1 LDLPR
6 ILPKKLDSYEW
17 KSLFVNS
24 GIYVALVKFRKNHK
38 KMGNSIS
45 LLNNDVVLTTKEAME
60 YLKEFKPKFIKYIR
74 SGRIRDTK
82 SGTALRVHRSELNF
96 SNQRYLSIKNFS
108 TNSLDSRAK
117 EGKLHTRNLKSFT
130 NYLTGI
136 RAGSFVLLLTFLLT
150 AGWIEASSSINN
162 LPPDLTELSLEE
174 LMEVEIP
181 TVYSASKYEQKVTQ
195 APSSVSIVTAEEIKK
210 YGYRTL
216 ADILRSIRSFYIS
229 YDRNYSYVGVRGFS
243 PPGDYNSRILLLID
257 GHRINEDVYDSISMG
272 TDFILD
278 VDLIERVEVV
288 RGPSSSLYGGN
299 AFFAVINIITKQGQ
313 NFKGPE
319 VSGEAGSFYTY
330 RNRLTYGN
338 RFQNGL
344 EVLFS
349 GSYYHSKGDQHLF
362 FKEFDDPTTND
373 GVAENCDGDQFYS
386 LFSNVSFKD
395 FNLQGAYV
403 SRDKTIP
410 TGSYGADFN
419 DPHNRT
425 IDAQGYLDLK
435 YEHSFD
441 DQLDVVAR
449 LFYDDYYCRGD
460 YIYSSVLNKDLAWGK
475 RWGGELKFFKM
486 LLRNHKVT
494 LGGKFNDNFR
504 QDQRNY
510 DVAPYLLYLDEK
522 DDSGNWG
529 VYIQDEFSILKN
541 LILNGGFRHDQY
553 STFGGTNN
561 PRMALIYNPFEKTI
575 FKLLYG
581 TAFRPPN
588 VYELYY
594 NDSGWTA
601 KSNPDLEPET
611 IRTYEIVYEQYL
623 GKRFSATTSL
633 FTYKIK
639 DLISQILDPSDSLLV
654 FHNIEEVKAK
664 GIEFE
669 LDGKWPNGLE
679 GRVSYSFTKT
689 KDLETGEV
697 LTNSPKHLAKF
708 NLIFPLMRDKI
719 FLGMEEQFTG
729 NRKTLAGKKAD
740 AFFIT
745 NLNLFSQ
752 NLIKD
757 LEIFAS
763 VYNLFNRKYSD
774 PGGAEHLQN
783 LLKQDGQVFR
793 FKLTYRF

>member
-1 LDLPR
+1 
-6 ILPKKLDSYEW
+6 
-17 KSLFVNS
+17 
-24 GIYVALVKFRKNHK
+24 
-38 KMGNSIS
+38 M
-45 LLNNDVVLTTKEAME
+45 
-60 YLKEFKPKFIKYIR
+60 
-74 SGRIRDTK
+74 
-82 SGTALRVHRSELNF
+82 
-96 SNQRYLSIKNFS
+96 
-108 TNSLDSRAK
+108 NSLDLNTK
-117 EGKLHTRNLKSFT
+117 GGKLSTRNLKSFT
-130 NYLTGI
+130 SYWSGVWAASLI
-136 RAGSFVLLLTFLLT
+136 LLLTFFLT
-150 AGWIEASSSINN
+150 AGWTEASSSNDN
-162 LPPDLTELSLEE
+162 LPPDLTDLSLEE
-174 LMEVEIP
+174 LMEIEIP

-229 YDRNYSYVGVRGFS
+229 YDRNYSSLGVRGFNR
-243 PPGDYNSRILLLID
+243 PGDYNSRILLLID
-257 GHRINEDVYDSISMG
+257 GHRINENVYDSVSIG
-272 TDFILD
+272 TDFVLD
-278 VDLIERVEVV
+278 VDLIERVEVI

-299 AFFAVINIITKQGQ
+299 AFFAVINIITKRGQ

-330 RNRLTYGN
+330 RSRLTYGN
-338 RFQNGL
+338 LFQNSL

-362 FKEFDDPTTND
+362 FKEFDDPTTNN
-373 GVAENCDGDQFYS
+373 GIAENCDSDQFYS

-403 SRDKTIP
+403 SREKTIP
-410 TGSYGADFN
+410 TGSYGTDFN

-435 YEHSFD
+435 YEHRFD
-441 DQLDVVAR
+441 DQLDVMAR
-449 LFYDDYYCRGD
+449 LYYDDYYYRGD

-510 DVAPYLLYLDEK
+510 DVEPYLLLLDEEN
-522 DDSGNWG
+522 DSENWG

-541 LILNGGFRHDQY
+541 LILNAGFRHDQY

-575 FKLLYG
+575 IKLLYG

-594 NDSGWTA
+594 DDGRYTT
-601 KSNPDLEPET
+601 KSNPDLEPER
-611 IRTYEIVYEQYL
+611 IRTYEIVYEQYF
-623 GKRFSATTSL
+623 GKHFFGTTSL
-633 FTYKIK
+633 FTYEIK
-639 DLISQILDPSDSLLV
+639 DLISQVLDPSDHLLV
-654 FHNIEEVKAK
+654 FHNIEEVEAK

-669 LDGKWPNGLE
+669 LGGEWPNGME

-689 KDLETGEV
+689 KDLETGGV

-708 NLIFPLMRDKI
+708 NLIFPLMKDKI

-740 AFFIT
+740 AFLIT
-745 NLNLFSQ
+745 NLTLFSQ
-752 NLIKD
+752 NLISG
-757 LEIFAS
+757 LEISAS
-763 VYNLFNRKYSD
+763 VYKLFNRKYSD
-774 PGGAEHLQN
+774 PGSGEHLQD
-783 LLKQDGQVFR
+783 LLKQDGQAFR

>member
-1 LDLPR
+1 
-6 ILPKKLDSYEW
+6 
-17 KSLFVNS
+17 
-24 GIYVALVKFRKNHK
+24 
-38 KMGNSIS
+38 
-45 LLNNDVVLTTKEAME
+45 
-60 YLKEFKPKFIKYIR
+60 
-74 SGRIRDTK
+74 
-82 SGTALRVHRSELNF
+82 
-96 SNQRYLSIKNFS
+96 
-108 TNSLDSRAK
+108 
-117 EGKLHTRNLKSFT
+117 
-130 NYLTGI
+130 
-136 RAGSFVLLLTFLLT
+136 LTFFLP
-150 AGWIEASSSINN
+150 GWIEASSSTDNP
-162 LPPDLTELSLEE
+162 PPDLTELSLEE
-174 LMEVEIP
+174 LMEIEIP

-195 APSSVSIVTAEEIKK
+195 APSSVSIVTADEIKK

-216 ADILRSIRSFYIS
+216 TDILRSIRSFYIS
-229 YDRNYSYVGVRGFS
+229 YDRNYSYLGVRGFS
-243 PPGDYNSRILLLID
+243 RPGDYNTRILLLID
-257 GHRINEDVYDSISMG
+257 GHRINDSVYDSLSIG

-288 RGPSSSLYGGN
+288 RGPGSSLYGGN
-299 AFFAVINIITKQGQ
+299 AFFAVINIITKQGK

-330 RNRLTYGN
+330 RSRLTYGN
-338 RFQNGL
+338 FFQNGL

-362 FKEFDDPTTND
+362 FKEFDDPTTNN
-373 GVAENCDGDQFYS
+373 GVAENCDSDQFYS

-395 FNLQGAYV
+395 FRLQGAYV

-410 TGSYGADFN
+410 TGSYGTDFN

-425 IDAQGYLDLK
+425 TDAQGYLDLK

-441 DQLDVVAR
+441 DQLDVMAR
-449 LFYDDYYCRGD
+449 LYYDDYYYRGD
-460 YIYSSVLNKDLAWGK
+460 YVYSSVLNKDLAWGK
-475 RWGGELKFFKM
+475 RWGGELKFFKI
-486 LLRNHKVT
+486 LFSNHKVT
-494 LGGKFNDNFR
+494 LGGAFDNNFR

-510 DVAPYLLYLDEK
+510 DEEPYFLYLDEK

-541 LILNGGFRHDQY
+541 LILNAGFRHDQY
-553 STFGGTNN
+553 SIFGGTNN
-561 PRMALIYNPFEKTI
+561 PRLALIYNPFEKTI
-575 FKLLYG
+575 IKLLYG

-594 NDSGWTA
+594 NDGGYTM

-633 FTYKIK
+633 FTYRIK
-639 DLISQILDPSDSLLV
+639 NLISQILDPSDSLLV
-654 FHNIEEVKAK
+654 FRNIEEVKAK

-669 LDGKWPNGLE
+669 LGGKWPNGLE
-679 GRVSYSFTKT
+679 GRVSYSFTET
-689 KDLETGEV
+689 EDLETGEV

-719 FLGMEEQFTG
+719 FMGMEEQFTG

-745 NLNLFSQ
+745 NLTLFSQ
-752 NLIKD
+752 NLIKGLD
-757 LEIFAS
+757 ISAS

-774 PGGAEHLQN
+774 PGGEEHLQD
-783 LLKQDGQVFR
+783 LLKQDGQTFR
-793 FKLTYRF
+793 LKLTYRF